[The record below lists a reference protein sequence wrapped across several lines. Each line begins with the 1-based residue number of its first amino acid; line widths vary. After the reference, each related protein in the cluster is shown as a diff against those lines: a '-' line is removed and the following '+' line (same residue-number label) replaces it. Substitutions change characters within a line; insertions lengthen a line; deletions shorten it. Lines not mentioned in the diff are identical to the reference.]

1 MDGQDTTRD
10 ASRTQ
15 QTDRRANQLARM
27 LVGYGV
33 GPGSTVVTALRSI
46 EDTRLAQSAVVRAGA
61 HSVAVDPGLP
71 GWRISAVVADAR
83 ADLGITL
90 GAFLT
95 PLPPSVRWL
104 ELDDPGLQR
113 EAAVQPAEPLTEND
127 RIQHPWLPAQARE
140 LTDERVR
147 RSPEQASPAP
157 R

>member
-1 MDGQDTTRD
+1 MDGQRTTTG
-10 ASRTQ
+10 SRSQ
-15 QTDRRANQLARM
+15 QSDRRANQLARM

-33 GPGSTVVTALRSI
+33 GPGSTVVTALRSS
-46 EDTRLAQSAVVRAGA
+46 EDTRLVHTAVVRAGA
-61 HSVAVDPGLP
+61 RSVQVDPRLP

-95 PLPPSVRWL
+95 PLPPSVHWL

-113 EAAVQPAEPLTEND
+113 EASVQPTEPLTEHD
-127 RIQHPWLPAQARE
+127 RIQHPWLPAQASE
-140 LTDERVR
+140 LPDKGVR
-147 RSPEQASPAP
+147 PTPEPPSPAP